1 MPVFK
6 AYFRVFLKVLPS
18 LFIYVGI
25 FIAISV
31 IATTVSQDTFSGD
44 FEQTDVNIAVIDRE
58 GGSPLVEGMKA
69 YLGKTNTFVEIEDDP
84 EALQDALFFRK
95 VEYILIVP
103 EGYTDSFLSGGTMKL
118 DKLTVPDSMN
128 AAYLDLAVDRYWNTA
143 RLFLAGGQ
151 TAPDAI
157 AAGVAGSLE
166 VHTDVTMTGVQ
177 TQAPESNGMVLYYN
191 YMAYILLAV
200 IVLSISTILMAFN
213 HSDIRRRNQCAPV
226 PLRSVNAQLVLGNA
240 LVALM
245 IWGLLVV
252 CSLVVVGGRSENGGQ
267 ITLFILNSLV
277 FTVVCVSIGFLSG
290 MFIRNTN
297 VQSAVANVISLGMS
311 FLCGVFVPQSVLS
324 PAVLT
329 AASFLPPYWFVKA
342 NNAIGR
348 LTEVTADSLSPVVT
362 AMLIQLG
369 FAAAIFAVGLLIS
382 RQRRVAES

>member
-44 FEQTDVNIAVIDRE
+44 FEQTDVSIAVIDRE

-103 EGYTDSFLSGGTMKL
+103 EGYTDSFLSGGMMKL

-348 LTEVTADSLSPVVT
+348 LTEITADSLSPVVT

>member
-25 FIAISV
+25 FIAVSV

-44 FEQTDVNIAVIDRE
+44 FEQTDVSIAVIDRE

-95 VEYILIVP
+95 VEYVLIVP

-143 RLFLAGGQ
+143 RLYLAGGQ

-157 AAGVAGSLE
+157 AAGVADSLE

-213 HSDIRRRNQCAPV
+213 RSDIRRRNQCAPV

-245 IWGLLVV
+245 IWGLLVI
-252 CSLVVVGGRSENGGQ
+252 CSLVVVGGRSESGSQ
-267 ITLFILNSLV
+267 IALFILNSLV

-348 LTEVTADSLSPVVT
+348 LTEITADSLSPVVT